1 MPQCLWNLIVNF
13 ITMRNFILLVFLIIM
28 MSCQENK
35 NFDKPENLIDVP
47 TMENIVYDLL
57 LMQSIQSNAYT
68 ADQMETYFGNEYIY
82 LKYNIDSLQLAESE
96 LYYTK
101 FPKVY
106 LDIHKKVLARFTKL
120 KDSMEN
126 VAKKEAAEK
135 SRKIP

>member
-82 LKYNIDSLQLAESE
+82 LKYNIDSLQLAVSE